1 MGSAR
6 MQAMTVVDVHTH
18 VFPPGLPD
26 YAASTRD
33 ARWPSL
39 QVSDDDASARIMRG
53 GQVFRP
59 VDRRCFDLEA
69 RLADMTATGV
79 DLQVLSPVPVT
90 LCSWADPSL
99 ASAFARAQNEGIAQ
113 MVANCTAPDRFRWIG
128 GVTLQDGALAVGD
141 LEHGLELGMVGVEI
155 GTEVGGMELDD
166 PALFPFWEAAQHLD
180 VAVFVHPTA
189 GEGAIRR
196 SGQPFEFAL
205 GMLTDTATAAT
216 ALVFGGVLDS
226 FPDLR
231 VGLAHGCG
239 TFPWALPRLVRGSTL
254 GAKPG
259 AGGASEAVQR
269 VNALVRRL
277 WADTL
282 VFDPAHVPLLM
293 ERFGADHL
301 MLGSDVPFYPADWG
315 SPVAM
320 LSDAAAAGL
329 CTDTECRGMLGD
341 NALNFFDSHVS
352 GRKHL
357 HG

>member
-1 MGSAR
+1 

-18 VFPPGLPD
+18 VFPTGLPD
-26 YAASTRD
+26 YAASTGD

-39 QVSDDDASARIMRG
+39 QVSNDAASGRIMRG
-53 GQVFRP
+53 TQVFRP
-59 VDRRCFDLEA
+59 VDRRCFDLGA
-69 RLADMTATGV
+69 RLADMNETGV
-79 DLQVLSPVPVT
+79 DRQVLSPVPVT
-90 LCSWADPSL
+90 LCSWADPAL
-99 ASAFARAQNEGIAQ
+99 ASSFARAQNEGIAQ
-113 MVANCTAPDRFRWIG
+113 MVASCTAPTRFNWIG

-141 LEHGLELGMVGVEI
+141 LEHGLALGMVGVEI

-166 PALFPFWEAAQHLD
+166 PALFAFWDAAQRLD

-196 SGQPFEFAL
+196 AGQPFEFGL

-231 VGLAHGCG
+231 IGLAHGCG

-254 GAKPG
+254 GAKPD
-259 AGGASEAVQR
+259 GGASASEALQR
-269 VNALVRRL
+269 VNLLVRRL

-282 VFDPAHVPLLM
+282 VFDPAHLPLLM

-301 MLGSDVPFYPADWG
+301 MLGSDVPFRSIRPNG
-315 SPVAM
+315 
-320 LSDAAAAGL
+320 GL
-329 CTDTECRGMLGD
+329 RWRC
-341 NALNFFDSHVS
+341 
-352 GRKHL
+352 
-357 HG
+357 